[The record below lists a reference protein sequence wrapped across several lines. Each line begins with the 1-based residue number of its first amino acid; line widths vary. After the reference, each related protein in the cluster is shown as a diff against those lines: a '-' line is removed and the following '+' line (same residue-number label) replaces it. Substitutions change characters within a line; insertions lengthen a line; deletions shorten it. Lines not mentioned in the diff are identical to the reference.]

1 MTVLGWCW
9 MSTKERM
16 VSDFNAQFIEEF
28 RGNGG
33 MVGGWFEDKDVL
45 ILHTSGA
52 RSGLERLA
60 PLVYRREGD
69 RIFVFASKAGSDT
82 NPDWYHNLKADPT
95 VTVEIGSGT
104 STNTAVEI
112 VGEER
117 DAIYARQA
125 AALDNF
131 ATYQASTDRIIPVIE
146 LVTE

>member
-1 MTVLGWCW
+1 
-9 MSTKERM
+9 M
-16 VSDFNAQFIEEF
+16 VSDFNAQVIDEF

-33 MVGGWFEDKDVL
+33 KVSGWFEDKDVL
-45 ILHTSGA
+45 ILHTNGA
-52 RSGLERLA
+52 RSGLKRLT

>member
-1 MTVLGWCW
+1 MTVLGWWW

-33 MVGGWFEDKDVL
+33 KVGGWFEDKDVL
-45 ILHTSGA
+45 ILHTNGA

-69 RIFVFASKAGSDT
+69 RIFVFASKGGSDT
-82 NPDWYHNLKADPT
+82 HPDWYHNLKTDPS
-95 VTVEIGSGT
+95 VTVEIGSDK

-117 DAIYARQA
+117 DAIFARQA
-125 AALDNF
+125 ATLDNF
-131 ATYQASTDRIIPVIE
+131 ATYQAGTDRVIPVIE